1 VSPTAA
7 ATSQDHDRNVVA
19 SRLESA
25 PSGNL
30 SAKSTGN
37 TTKATWCRVR
47 IRNISEQVTTHVAV
61 TVTSPTNAPL
71 LSKSGDVVSNPAI
84 GPMEFAAVEQVAP
97 RDEII
102 LMVGVASP
110 DAKDHRL
117 RVQIR
122 DAQGGSHAEVQSR
135 WQVTIEAVE

>member
-84 GPMEFAAVEQVAP
+84 GPMEFASVEQVAP